1 MNFADKLDAQ
11 QNMIDALSRK
21 IKTLEGLV
29 QTNYKKN
36 KRRVGNLQNL
46 FLSAPTT
53 APPPAVESIVNTQ
66 LEEEDIE
73 IEPLLEPMQQTSI
86 DKNQEYLRQIGYY
99 SFFL

>member
-21 IKTLEGLV
+21 IKALETLV

-46 FLSAPTT
+46 FLSSPMTPPT
-53 APPPAVESIVNTQ
+53 PAVEPETQ
-66 LEEEDIE
+66 QEEIDIE
-73 IEPLLEPMQQTSI
+73 IEPLLQPMQQPSV
-86 DKNQEYLRQIGYY
+86 DKDKEYLRQIGYY

>member
-21 IKTLEGLV
+21 IKALETLV

-46 FLSAPTT
+46 FLSAPME
-53 APPPAVESIVNTQ
+53 PPAPAAEPIETQ
-66 LEEEDIE
+66 QEEIDIE
-73 IEPLLEPMQQTSI
+73 IEPLLQPMQQPSI
-86 DKNQEYLRQIGYY
+86 DKDKEYLRQIGYY

>member
-21 IKTLEGLV
+21 IKALETVV

-46 FLSAPTT
+46 FLSAPME
-53 APPPAVESIVNTQ
+53 PPAPAVAIEPKE
-66 LEEEDIE
+66 LEEVDIE
-73 IEPLLEPMQQTSI
+73 VEPLLEPMQQPSI
-86 DKNQEYLRQIGYY
+86 DKDKEYLRQIGYY